1 MKEIYMIAILYI
13 AGIALSVH
21 CALKKPQKRSAG
33 IASSILF
40 AVSSVFLIY
49 CYFFKIDMTVITISF
64 FSTGTL
70 FLFGL
75 SASTIITCKN
85 CTHEVN
91 ATYLDSK
98 RVTYKGSSTYY
109 PRFFYVYEDKEYRQ
123 NSFAGYGRRT
133 IDKLYKDYNSY
144 TIFINPSKPY
154 ICVDKRAKP
163 IGAVAVPFIA
173 GLILLALPVYLALII
188 L

>member
-1 MKEIYMIAILYI
+1 LKEIYMIAILYI

-33 IASSILF
+33 IASAILF
-40 AVSSVFLIY
+40 AVSSIFLIY
-49 CYFFKIDMTVITISF
+49 CYFFKIDMSVISISF
-64 FSTGTL
+64 FLTGTL

-75 SASTIITCKN
+75 SASVVITSKK
-85 CTHEVN
+85 CTQEVN
-91 ATYLDSK
+91 ATYLDCK
-98 RVTYKGSSTYY
+98 RETVKGSSTYY
-109 PRFFYVYEDKEYRQ
+109 PRFFYVYENKEYRQ
-123 NSFAGYGRRT
+123 HSFVGYDRKT